1 VAPPQ
6 YPLLDEDEEWSST
19 GRHAIVLPHRFV
31 RYRRVMGTR
40 RGARDAEGERPP
52 KMGDPGYFPDH
63 TTERRA
69 EYRRTTPGQRVAEA
83 IEVSRTATKL
93 AVLAARRRAR

>member
-1 VAPPQ
+1 M
-6 YPLLDEDEEWSST
+6 D
-19 GRHAIVLPHRFV
+19 
-31 RYRRVMGTR
+31 
-40 RGARDAEGERPP
+40 AREPTPEPDGKRPP
-52 KMGDPGYFPDH
+52 RMGEPGYLPDH
-63 TTERRA
+63 TAERRA